1 MSWRQHDV
9 LKGADADV
17 AAAFLWSQVSFKFWT
32 ERPLEMSATG
42 KRSKESAA
50 LFVLAAVS
58 LALITILSVR
68 KLKQFKYRLINE
80 PGGAMFY
87 GK

>member
-1 MSWRQHDV
+1 MEKH
-9 LKGADADV
+9 
-17 AAAFLWSQVSFKFWT
+17 
-32 ERPLEMSATG
+32 
-42 KRSKESAA
+42 SKDSAA
-50 LFVLAAVS
+50 LFVLVAVS

>member
-1 MSWRQHDV
+1 MKAARSVESGCCGFFFEVKLTSFD
-9 LKGADADV
+9 LKT
-17 AAAFLWSQVSFKFWT
+17 F
-32 ERPLEMSATG
+32 LEMSAM
-42 KRSKESAA
+42 KKHSKDSAA
-50 LFVLAAVS
+50 LFVLVAVS